1 MAITDKPTALQT
13 DKEVTTSMFES
24 FLTPEEDK
32 VEDAV
37 TETEEVT
44 QEEVL
49 EEEPEVSEDLEED
62 VEDDEEFDD
71 EDEELDEEQTDV
83 EEEAL
88 QPQTFTVKVDGQEV
102 EVTQD
107 ELINGYSRQQDY
119 TRKTQELSQQRKTI
133 EQQQAELAQ
142 RDAIYSQLLPKMEA
156 QLKGELANEPDW
168 NALYEDDPVG
178 YVREK
183 QLWDEKKEKLNAVNA
198 EQQRLQQE
206 AYAQQQQQIAQV
218 VQDGQQRILEII
230 PEWKNAEIASKEKS
244 AIRDYGINVLGYSA
258 QEMDAIY
265 DYRALLGLRN
275 AWLNS
280 KTVEATKKKPTQ
292 KAPARVAR
300 PGTTTRKKSVAPAK
314 RAKQVL
320 AKTGKVQDA
329 AKVFEQFLK

>member
-1 MAITDKPTALQT
+1 MSNNGKPTALQT
-13 DKEVTTSMFES
+13 DSEIAATMFES
-24 FLTPEEDK
+24 FLTPEEEK
-32 VEDAV
+32 VEEAV
-37 TETEEVT
+37 AETEEAV
-44 QEEVL
+44 EEVL
-49 EEEPEVSEDLEED
+49 EEELDTPETFEED
-62 VEDDEEFDD
+62 VDDEEEFDE
-71 EDEELDEEQTDV
+71 EDELDEEQTDV
-83 EEEAL
+83 EEEAQ

-102 EVTQD
+102 EVTQE

-206 AYAQQQQQIAQV
+206 ALAKQQKQIAEFVEYGNQKL
-218 VQDGQQRILEII
+218 LEII
-230 PEWKNAEIASKEKS
+230 PEWQNPEVATKEKL
-244 AIRDYGINVLGYSA
+244 AISEYAVNTLGYTP
-258 QEMDAIY
+258 QEIQQVY

-300 PGTTTRKKSVAPAK
+300 PGTTNRPKTTTPVKK
-314 RAKQVL
+314 AKQRL
-320 AKTGKVQDA
+320 AKTGKTSDA
-329 AKVFEQFLK
+329 AKVFEQLI

>member
-1 MAITDKPTALQT
+1 MSNNGKPTALQT
-13 DKEVTTSMFES
+13 EGQKATSAFES
-24 FLTPEEDK
+24 FLAPEED
-32 VEDAV
+32 
-37 TETEEVT
+37 T
-44 QEEVL
+44 QEEAVIEEAESIEPEIDEL
-49 EEEPEVSEDLEED
+49 EEQDEED
-62 VEDDEEFDD
+62 TEELVDEEELEFDD
-71 EDEELDEEQTDV
+71 EDGEEETEVEEVEEQPVYRVT
-83 EEEAL
+83 
-88 QPQTFTVKVDGQEV
+88 VDGSEI

-119 TRKTQELSQQRKTI
+119 TRKTQELANQRKTI
-133 EQQQAELAQ
+133 EQQSQELQQ
-142 RDAIYSQLLPKMEA
+142 RDAIYAQLLPKMEA
-156 QLKGELANEPDW
+156 QLKGELVNEPDW
-168 NALYEDDPVG
+168 DSLYNDDPIAF
-178 YVREK
+178 VREK
-183 QLWDEKKEKLNAVNA
+183 QIWDEKKEKLKAAEA

-206 AYAQQQQQIAQV
+206 AYAKQQEQIAQQ
-218 VQDGQQRILEII
+218 VQEGQQKILEII
-230 PEWKNAEIASKEKS
+230 PEWKNAEVAQKEKL
-244 AIRDYGINVLGYSA
+244 AIRDYGINVLGYLP

-314 RAKQVL
+314 RATQVL

>member
-1 MAITDKPTALQT
+1 MSNNGKPTALQT
-13 DKEVTTSMFES
+13 DGQLTTAAFES
-24 FLTPEEDK
+24 FLAPEED
-32 VEDAV
+32 
-37 TETEEVT
+37 T
-44 QEEVL
+44 QEEAVI
-49 EEEPEVSEDLEED
+49 EEVEESVEPEVEDFEEQDEELVDEEELEY
-62 VEDDEEFDD
+62 DDEEDD
-71 EDEELDEEQTDV
+71 GEEETEVEELEEQPVYKVT
-83 EEEAL
+83 
-88 QPQTFTVKVDGQEV
+88 VDGNEI

-107 ELINGYSRQQDY
+107 ELLNGYSRQQDY
-119 TRKTQELSQQRKTI
+119 TRKTQELANQRKTI
-133 EQQQAELAQ
+133 EQQAQELQQ
-142 RDAIYSQLLPKMEA
+142 RDAIYAQLLPKMEA
-156 QLKGELANEPDW
+156 QLKGELVNEPDW
-168 NALYEDDPVG
+168 DSLYNDDPIA

-183 QLWDEKKEKLNAVNA
+183 QVWDEKKEKLTAVSA

-206 AYAQQQQQIAQV
+206 AYAKQQQQIAQQ
-218 VQDGQQRILEII
+218 VQQGQQRILEII

-300 PGTTTRKKSVAPAK
+300 PGSTSRKKSIAPAK

>member
-102 EVTQD
+102 EVTQE
-107 ELINGYSRQQDY
+107 ELVNGYSRQQDY

-168 NALYEDDPVG
+168 NTLYEDDPVG

-183 QLWDEKKEKLNAVNA
+183 QLWDEKKEKLSAVSA

-206 AYAQQQQQIAQV
+206 ALVKQQTQIQQFVEYGNQKL
-218 VQDGQQRILEII
+218 LEII
-230 PEWKNAEIASKEKS
+230 PEWQNQEVAAKEKA
-244 AIRDYGINVLGYSA
+244 AISEYAVNTLGYTPEEI
-258 QEMDAIY
+258 QQVY

-300 PGTTTRKKSVAPAK
+300 PGTTNRPKSAAPVKK
-314 RAKQVL
+314 AKQTL
-320 AKTGKVQDA
+320 AKTGRVQDA

>member
-1 MAITDKPTALQT
+1 MSNNGKPTALQT
-13 DKEVTTSMFES
+13 EGESATAAFES
-24 FLTPEEDK
+24 FLAPEED
-32 VEDAV
+32 
-37 TETEEVT
+37 T
-44 QEEVL
+44 QEEAVREEAEDVIEPEIDEL
-49 EEEPEVSEDLEED
+49 EEQDEED
-62 VEDDEEFDD
+62 TEELVDEDDLEFDD
-71 EDEELDEEQTDV
+71 EEDGEEETEVEELEEQPVYRVT
-83 EEEAL
+83 
-88 QPQTFTVKVDGQEV
+88 VDGSEI

-119 TRKTQELSQQRKTI
+119 TRKTQELANQRKTI
-133 EQQQAELAQ
+133 EQQAQELQQ
-142 RDAIYSQLLPKMEA
+142 RDAIYAQLLPKMEA
-156 QLKGELANEPDW
+156 QLKGELVNEPDW
-168 NALYEDDPVG
+168 DSLYNDDPIAF
-178 YVREK
+178 VREK
-183 QLWDEKKEKLNAVNA
+183 QLWDEKKEKLKAAEA

-206 AYAQQQQQIAQV
+206 SYAQQQEQIAQQ
-218 VQDGQQRILEII
+218 VQEGQQKILEII
-230 PEWKNAEIASKEKS
+230 PEWKNAEVAQKEKL
-244 AIRDYGINVLGYSA
+244 AIRDYGINVLGYLP

-320 AKTGKVQDA
+320 AKSGKVQDA

>member
-1 MAITDKPTALQT
+1 MSNNGKPTALQT
-13 DKEVTTSMFES
+13 DSEIAATMFES

-32 VEDAV
+32 VQEAV
-37 TETEEVT
+37 TETEKAA
-44 QEEVL
+44 EEVF
-49 EEEPEVSEDLEED
+49 EEELESFENLEED
-62 VEDDEEFDD
+62 VEDDEEFFE

-83 EEEAL
+83 EEKAPQL
-88 QPQTFTVKVDGQEV
+88 QTFTVKVDGQEV
-102 EVTQD
+102 EVTQE
-107 ELINGYSRQQDY
+107 ELVNGYSRQQDY

-168 NALYEDDPVG
+168 ENLYNDDPVG

-183 QLWDEKKEKLNAVNA
+183 QLWDQKKEKLQAVTA

-206 AYAQQQQQIAQV
+206 ALVKQQQQI
-218 VQDGQQRILEII
+218 QQFVEYGNQKLLEII
-230 PEWKNAEIASKEKS
+230 PEWQNPEIAAKEKL
-244 AIRDYGINVLGYSA
+244 AIRDYAINNLEYTQKEVE
-258 QEMDAIY
+258 QVY

-300 PGTTTRKKSVAPAK
+300 PGTTNRPKTTAPVKK
-314 RAKQVL
+314 AKQKL
-320 AKTGKVQDA
+320 AKTGKIQDA
-329 AKVFEQFLK
+329 AKVFEQII

>member
-24 FLTPEEDK
+24 FLTPEADK

-37 TETEEVT
+37 TETEEVVE
-44 QEEVL
+44 EEVL
-49 EEEPEVSEDLEED
+49 EEELEAPETLEED

-102 EVTQD
+102 EVTQE
-107 ELINGYSRQQDY
+107 ELVNGYSRQQDY

-133 EQQQAELAQ
+133 EQQQAELEQ

-156 QLKGELANEPDW
+156 QLKGVLGEEPDW
-168 NALYEDDPVG
+168 QRLYEDDPVG

-183 QLWDEKKEKLNAVNA
+183 QLWDEQKQKLEAVQA

-206 AYAQQQQQIAQV
+206 SFAEQQKLIQQQV
-218 VQDGQQRILEII
+218 EEGQQKLVELI
-230 PEWKNAEIASKEKS
+230 PEWQNQEVANKEKAEIANYATS
-244 AIRDYGINVLGYSA
+244 VLGYT
-258 QEMDAIY
+258 QEEINSVY
-265 DYRALLGLRN
+265 DWRALLGLRK
-275 AWLNS
+275 AWLS
-280 KTVEATKKKPTQ
+280 DKIAETVKKKPTQ

-300 PGTTTRKKSVAPAK
+300 PGTTNRPKRQAPVKK
-314 RAKQVL
+314 AKQKL
-320 AKTGKVQDA
+320 AKTGKIQDA
-329 AKVFEQFLK
+329 AKVFEQII

>member
-1 MAITDKPTALQT
+1 MSNNGKPTALQT
-13 DKEVTTSMFES
+13 DKEVAASMFES

-44 QEEVL
+44 EEEVL
-49 EEEPEVSEDLEED
+49 EEELESPETLEED
-62 VEDDEEFDD
+62 IEDDEEFDD
-71 EDEELDEEQTDV
+71 EGEELDEEQTDV

-119 TRKTQELSQQRKTI
+119 TRKTQELSQKRKTI
-133 EQQQAELAQ
+133 EQQQIELAQ

-183 QLWDEKKEKLNAVNA
+183 QLWDEKKEKLSAVSA

-206 AYAQQQQQIAQV
+206 AFARQQEQIEKA
-218 VQDGQQRILEII
+218 VQYGNQRLLEII
-230 PEWKNAEIASKEKS
+230 PEWQNPEVAAKEKA
-244 AIRDYGINVLGYSA
+244 AISEYAMRELEYTPEEIQQV
-258 QEMDAIY
+258 Y

-280 KTVEATKKKPTQ
+280 RTVEATKKKPTQ

-300 PGTTTRKKSVAPAK
+300 PGTTNRPKTTTPVKK
-314 RAKQVL
+314 AKQRL
-320 AKTGKVQDA
+320 AKTGKTSDA
-329 AKVFEQFLK
+329 AKVFEQLI

>member
-168 NALYEDDPVG
+168 NTLYEDDPVG

-183 QLWDEKKEKLNAVNA
+183 QLWDEKKEKLSAVSA

-206 AYAQQQQQIAQV
+206 ALVKQQTQLQQFVEYGNQKL
-218 VQDGQQRILEII
+218 LEII
-230 PEWKNAEIASKEKS
+230 PEWQNQEVALKEKA
-244 AIRDYGINVLGYSA
+244 AISEYAVNTLGYTPEEI
-258 QEMDAIY
+258 QQVY

-300 PGTTTRKKSVAPAK
+300 PGTTNRPKSAAPVKK
-314 RAKQVL
+314 AKQRL
-320 AKTGKVQDA
+320 AKSGKVQDA
-329 AKVFEQFLK
+329 AKVFEQLI

>member
-1 MAITDKPTALQT
+1 MSNNGKPTALQT
-13 DKEVTTSMFES
+13 DSEIAATMFES
-24 FLTPEEDK
+24 FLTPEEEK
-32 VEDAV
+32 VEEAV
-37 TETEEVT
+37 AETEEAVE
-44 QEEVL
+44 EEVL
-49 EEEPEVSEDLEED
+49 EEELEAPETLEED
-62 VEDDEEFDD
+62 VEDEEEFDE
-71 EDEELDEEQTDV
+71 EDELDEEQTDV
-83 EEEAL
+83 EEEAQ

-102 EVTQD
+102 EVTQE

-183 QLWDEKKEKLNAVNA
+183 QLWDEKKEKIKAVAA

-206 AYAQQQQQIAQV
+206 ALVKQQEQIDKY
-218 VQDGQQRILEII
+218 VQYGNQRLLEII
-230 PEWKNAEIASKEKS
+230 PEWQNPEVAAKEKAAIIEY
-244 AIRDYGINVLGYSA
+244 AIRELEYTPEEIQQV
-258 QEMDAIY
+258 Y

-280 KTVEATKKKPTQ
+280 RTVEATKKKPTQ

-300 PGTTTRKKSVAPAK
+300 PGTTNRPKTTTPVK
-314 RAKQVL
+314 RAKQRL
-320 AKTGKVQDA
+320 AKTGKTSDA
-329 AKVFEQFLK
+329 AKVFEQLI

>member
-1 MAITDKPTALQT
+1 MSNNGKPTALQT
-13 DKEVTTSMFES
+13 EGQKATSAFES
-24 FLTPEEDK
+24 FLAPEED
-32 VEDAV
+32 
-37 TETEEVT
+37 T
-44 QEEVL
+44 QEEAVIEEAESIEPEIDEL
-49 EEEPEVSEDLEED
+49 EEQDEEYTEEL
-62 VEDDEEFDD
+62 VDEEELEFDD
-71 EDEELDEEQTDV
+71 EEDGEEETEVEEVEEQPVYRVT
-83 EEEAL
+83 
-88 QPQTFTVKVDGQEV
+88 VDGSEI

-119 TRKTQELSQQRKTI
+119 TRKTQELANQRKTI
-133 EQQQAELAQ
+133 EQQAQELAQ
-142 RDAIYSQLLPKMEA
+142 RDAIYAQLLPKMEA
-156 QLKGELANEPDW
+156 QLQGELVNEPDW
-168 NALYEDDPVG
+168 DSLYNDDPIAF
-178 YVREK
+178 VREK
-183 QLWDEKKEKLNAVNA
+183 QIWDEKKEKLKAAEA

-206 AYAQQQQQIAQV
+206 AYAKQQEQIAQQ
-218 VQDGQQRILEII
+218 VQEGQQKILEII
-230 PEWKNAEIASKEKS
+230 PEWKNAEVAQQEKL
-244 AIRDYGINVLGYSA
+244 AIRDYGINVLGYLP

>member
-1 MAITDKPTALQT
+1 MSNNGKPTALQT
-13 DKEVTTSMFES
+13 EGELATSAFES
-24 FLTPEEDK
+24 FLAPEED
-32 VEDAV
+32 
-37 TETEEVT
+37 T
-44 QEEVL
+44 QEEAVI
-49 EEEPEVSEDLEED
+49 EEAEEVIEPEIDELDEQDEELVDEEDLEY
-62 VEDDEEFDD
+62 DDEEDG
-71 EDEELDEEQTDV
+71 EEETEVEEVEEQPVYRVT
-83 EEEAL
+83 
-88 QPQTFTVKVDGQEV
+88 VDGEEI

-119 TRKTQELSQQRKTI
+119 TRKTQELANQRKTI
-133 EQQQAELAQ
+133 EEQSKELAQ
-142 RDAIYSQLLPKMEA
+142 RDAIYAQLLPKMEA
-156 QLKGELANEPDW
+156 QLQGELVNEPDW
-168 NALYEDDPVG
+168 DSLYNDDPIAF
-178 YVREK
+178 VREK
-183 QLWDEKKEKLNAVNA
+183 QLWDEKKEKLKAAQA

-206 AYAQQQQQIAQV
+206 SYAQQQQLIAQQ
-218 VQDGQQRILEII
+218 VQEGQQRLLEII
-230 PEWKNAEIASKEKS
+230 PEWKNAEVASKEKL
-244 AIRDYGINVLGYSA
+244 AIRDYGINVLGYSP

>member
-44 QEEVL
+44 EEEVL
-49 EEEPEVSEDLEED
+49 EEELEAPETLEED

-183 QLWDEKKEKLNAVNA
+183 QLWDEKKEKLSAVSA

-206 AYAQQQQQIAQV
+206 AFARQQEQIAKAV
-218 VQDGQQRILEII
+218 EYGNQRLLEII
-230 PEWKNAEIASKEKS
+230 PEWQNPEVAAKEKA
-244 AIRDYGINVLGYSA
+244 AISEYAMRELEYTPEEIQQV
-258 QEMDAIY
+258 Y

-280 KTVEATKKKPTQ
+280 KTVAATKKKPTQ

-300 PGTTTRKKSVAPAK
+300 PGTTNRPKSAAPVKK
-314 RAKQVL
+314 AKQRL
-320 AKTGKVQDA
+320 AKTGKIQDA
-329 AKVFEQFLK
+329 AKVFEQLI

>member
-44 QEEVL
+44 QEEVI
-49 EEEPEVSEDLEED
+49 
-62 VEDDEEFDD
+62 EDDSEFVDEEIDQEIADELEDD
-71 EDEELDEEQTDV
+71 YEEELDEEQTDV
-83 EEEAL
+83 EEEAPQL
-88 QPQTFTVKVDGQEV
+88 QKFTVKVDGQEV
-102 EVTQD
+102 EVTQE
-107 ELINGYSRQQDY
+107 ELVNGYSRQQDY

-168 NALYEDDPVG
+168 NTLYEDDPVG

-183 QLWDEKKEKLNAVNA
+183 QLWDEKKEKLSAVSA

-206 AYAQQQQQIAQV
+206 ALVKKQQQLQQFVEYGNQKL
-218 VQDGQQRILEII
+218 LEII
-230 PEWKNAEIASKEKS
+230 PEWQNPEVAAKEKA
-244 AIRDYGINVLGYSA
+244 AISEYAVNFLEYTPEEIQQV
-258 QEMDAIY
+258 Y

-300 PGTTTRKKSVAPAK
+300 PGTTNRPKSAAPVKK
-314 RAKQVL
+314 AKQRL
-320 AKTGKVQDA
+320 AKSGKVQDA
-329 AKVFEQFLK
+329 AKVFEQLI

>member
-1 MAITDKPTALQT
+1 MSNNGKPTALQT
-13 DKEVTTSMFES
+13 EGELATSAFES
-24 FLTPEEDK
+24 FLAPEED
-32 VEDAV
+32 
-37 TETEEVT
+37 T
-44 QEEVL
+44 QEEAVI
-49 EEEPEVSEDLEED
+49 EEVEESVEPEVEDFEEQDEELVDEEELEY
-62 VEDDEEFDD
+62 DDEEDG
-71 EDEELDEEQTDV
+71 EEETEVEELEEQPVYKVT
-83 EEEAL
+83 
-88 QPQTFTVKVDGQEV
+88 VDGDEI

-107 ELINGYSRQQDY
+107 ELLNGYSRQQDY
-119 TRKTQELSQQRKTI
+119 TRKTQELANQRKTI
-133 EQQQAELAQ
+133 EQQAQELQQ
-142 RDAIYSQLLPKMEA
+142 RDAIYAQLLPKMEA
-156 QLKGELANEPDW
+156 QLKGELVNEPDW
-168 NALYEDDPVG
+168 NSLYDDDPIA

-183 QLWDEKKEKLNAVNA
+183 QVWDEKKEKLTAVSA

-206 AYAQQQQQIAQV
+206 AYAQQQQQIAQQ
-218 VQDGQQRILEII
+218 VQEGQQRILEII

-300 PGTTTRKKSVAPAK
+300 PGSTSRKKSIAPAK

-329 AKVFEQFLK
+329 AKVFEQFL

>member
-44 QEEVL
+44 QEEVF

-168 NALYEDDPVG
+168 NTLYEDDPVG

-183 QLWDEKKEKLNAVNA
+183 QLWDEKKEKLNAAQA
-198 EQQRLQQE
+198 EKQRLYKEALVKQQE
-206 AYAQQQQQIAQV
+206 QIEQY
-218 VQDGQQRILEII
+218 VQYGNQKLLEII
-230 PEWKNAEIASKEKS
+230 PEWQNPEVAAKEKA
-244 AIRDYGINVLGYSA
+244 AISEYAVNFLEYTPEEIQQV
-258 QEMDAIY
+258 Y

-300 PGTTTRKKSVAPAK
+300 PGTTNRPKSAAPVKK
-314 RAKQVL
+314 AKQRL
-320 AKTGKVQDA
+320 AKSGKVQDA
-329 AKVFEQFLK
+329 AKVFEQLI

>member
-168 NALYEDDPVG
+168 NTLYEDDPVG

-183 QLWDEKKEKLNAVNA
+183 QLWDEKKEKLSAVSA

-206 AYAQQQQQIAQV
+206 ALVKQQTQLQQFVEYGNQKL
-218 VQDGQQRILEII
+218 LEII
-230 PEWKNAEIASKEKS
+230 PEWQNQEVAAKEKA
-244 AIRDYGINVLGYSA
+244 AISEYAVNTLGYTPEEI
-258 QEMDAIY
+258 QQVY

-300 PGTTTRKKSVAPAK
+300 PGTTNRPKSAAPVKK
-314 RAKQVL
+314 AKQRL
-320 AKTGKVQDA
+320 AKSGKVQDA
-329 AKVFEQFLK
+329 AKVFEQLI

>member
-1 MAITDKPTALQT
+1 MSNNGKPTALQT
-13 DKEVTTSMFES
+13 EGQKATSAFES
-24 FLTPEEDK
+24 FLAPEED
-32 VEDAV
+32 
-37 TETEEVT
+37 T
-44 QEEVL
+44 QEEAVIEEAESIEPEIDEL
-49 EEEPEVSEDLEED
+49 EEQDEED
-62 VEDDEEFDD
+62 TEELVDEEELEFDD
-71 EDEELDEEQTDV
+71 EDGEEETEVEEVEEQPVYRVT
-83 EEEAL
+83 
-88 QPQTFTVKVDGQEV
+88 VDGSEI

-119 TRKTQELSQQRKTI
+119 TRKTQELANQRKTI
-133 EQQQAELAQ
+133 EQQAQELQQ
-142 RDAIYSQLLPKMEA
+142 RDAIYAQLLPKMEA
-156 QLKGELANEPDW
+156 QLKGELVNEPDW
-168 NALYEDDPVG
+168 DSLYNDDPIAF
-178 YVREK
+178 VREK
-183 QLWDEKKEKLNAVNA
+183 QIWDEKKEKLKAAEA

-206 AYAQQQQQIAQV
+206 AYAKQQEQIAQQ
-218 VQDGQQRILEII
+218 VQEGQQKILEII
-230 PEWKNAEIASKEKS
+230 PEWKNAEVAQKEKL
-244 AIRDYGINVLGYSA
+244 AIRDYGINVLGYA
-258 QEMDAIY
+258 PQEMDAIY